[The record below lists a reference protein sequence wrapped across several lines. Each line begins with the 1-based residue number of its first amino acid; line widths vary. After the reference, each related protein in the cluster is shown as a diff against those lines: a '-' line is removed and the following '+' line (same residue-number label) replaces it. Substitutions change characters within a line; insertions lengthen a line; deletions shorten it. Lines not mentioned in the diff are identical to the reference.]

1 MRDVQGGN
9 VQRWMGMRQV
19 TEGRTSVHKGVSL
32 HKGVWLH
39 AGVWALIPPPARP
52 STALVQTNT
61 ITCLASLL
69 PSSSK
74 YLFEASV
81 LRHRSSFI
89 CLTL

>member
-19 TEGRTSVHKGVSL
+19 TEGRTSVHKGVLL
-32 HKGVWLH
+32 HKGVWFH
-39 AGVWALIPPPARP
+39 AGVWALIPPPAHP
-52 STALVQTNT
+52 FTALVQTNT
-61 ITCLASLL
+61 ISCLASLL

-81 LRHRSSFI
+81 LRHHSFLI